1 MAPMLQTTRGMDFDS
16 PIERPILS
24 PREAEQVVEQR
35 IESFGLGALPQI
47 SVLEERGDW
56 RISWDGKVRVTKP
69 MNERDWLA
77 WLEENVGE
85 VDPESLSSLEG

>member
-1 MAPMLQTTRGMDFDS
+1 MDIDS
-16 PIERPILS
+16 PIERPTLT

-35 IESFGLGALPQI
+35 IETYGLGALPQVSI
-47 SVLEERGDW
+47 YEDRGSW
-56 RISWDGKVRVTKP
+56 RITWDGKVRVTRP

-85 VDPESLSSLEG
+85 IDPDSLSSLEG